1 MKLSQ
6 TNSSIVMD
14 DVFERIGNYESN
26 STNIFELLMNETQ
39 SYNETECQNRTT
51 SCSDTDEGFG
61 MHAKVGFSGN
71 WSIKVKTLSF
81 SCGKSSSNPVNCE
94 SNDRDNYL
102 FFGQL
107 ASFKPI

>member
-1 MKLSQ
+1 
-6 TNSSIVMD
+6 MD
-14 DVFERIGNYESN
+14 DVFERVGNYGSN
-26 STNIFELLMNETQ
+26 STNIFELLINEIQ

-71 WSIKVKTLSF
+71 WSIIVKTWSF
-81 SCGKSSSNPVNCE
+81 SRGKSSSNPVNYD